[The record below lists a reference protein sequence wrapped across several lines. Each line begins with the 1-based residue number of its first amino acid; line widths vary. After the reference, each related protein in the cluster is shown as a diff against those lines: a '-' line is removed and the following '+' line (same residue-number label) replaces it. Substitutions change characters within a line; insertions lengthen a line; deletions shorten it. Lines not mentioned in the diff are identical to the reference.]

1 MKLRNLAPRLKA
13 LSIIAALALA
23 ACSGGGGGGGTGG
36 GGGPTP
42 TPTPAGIAGC
52 NSGASSIIAGVPDT
66 PFVRPVN
73 RGQQQASMPLARV
86 SVKYLGTGQEPAVA
100 AALGRIG
107 GKQSAPVNPQGWAV
121 IDLPQG
127 RDAAAA
133 AAALRGTPGIV
144 DAAPVVP
151 RYLQAIPND
160 PGFGTAAQM
169 NTGPQTTHVQQDMY
183 ITNMPAAWDITQG
196 SSSVIIAMI
205 DTGYDANNA
214 DLCAKVGNGAVF
226 DLGTGVQD
234 LLATAQDNDGHG
246 TNTSSI
252 AAGST
257 NNSLRW
263 AGVGWNVSL
272 MEIRIF
278 PHPTSGTPNPQASSA
293 DSAAAIN
300 YAVAHGAKVI
310 STSYGSASSDPTES
324 AAAAAAITAGV
335 ILVGAAGNNGTSGI
349 DFPAGYAGVI
359 AVGASAI
366 DDYSDAGHMASPTE
380 YVATYSNF
388 GARLDV
394 VAPGGDPTVAQQSCG
409 VSPACDYLQW
419 VINNYSTTAFSG
431 TGFHSAFFA
440 GTSQATPHVAGLAAL
455 MASKTPGITPAT
467 ARTVIKTWAHDIG
480 ATHQGSGRI
489 DAAATLNHT

>member
-23 ACSGGGGGGGTGG
+23 ACSGGGGGTGG

-52 NSGASSIIAGVPDT
+52 NSGASSITAGVPDT

-73 RGQQQASMPLARV
+73 RGQQQPSMPLARV
-86 SVKYLGTGQEPAVA
+86 SVKYSGTGQEPAVT

-127 RDAAAA
+127 RDAASA

-151 RYLQAIPND
+151 RYLQTTIPND
-160 PGFGTAAQM
+160 PGFGTASQM
-169 NTGPQTTHVQQDMY
+169 LTGPQTTHVQQDMW
-183 ITNMPAAWDITQG
+183 ITNMPAAWDITTG

-214 DLCAKVGNGAVF
+214 DLCAKVVNSAVF

-246 TNTSSI
+246 TNVSSI

-257 NNSLRW
+257 NNALRW

-278 PHPTSGTPNPQASSA
+278 PHPTSGTPNPTASSA

-310 STSYGSASSDPTES
+310 SMSYGSASSDPTES

-335 ILVGAAGNNGTSGI
+335 ILVGASGNGSANI
-349 DFPAGYAGVI
+349 VDFPAAYTGVI

-366 DDYSDAGHMASPTE
+366 DDTTTPSSPTE
-380 YVATYSNF
+380 YVASYSNF
-388 GARLDV
+388 GSRLDV
-394 VAPGGDPTVAQQSCG
+394 VAPGGDPTLAQQSCG

-455 MASKTPGITPAT
+455 MASKTPGISPNT
-467 ARTVIKTWAHDIG
+467 ARITIRTWAHNIG
-480 ATHQGSGRI
+480 DAHQGQGRI
-489 DAAATLNHT
+489 DALATLNHT

>member
-214 DLCAKVGNGAVF
+214 DLCAKVVNSAV
-226 DLGTGVQD
+226 
-234 LLATAQDNDGHG
+234 
-246 TNTSSI
+246 
-252 AAGST
+252 
-257 NNSLRW
+257 
-263 AGVGWNVSL
+263 
-272 MEIRIF
+272 
-278 PHPTSGTPNPQASSA
+278 
-293 DSAAAIN
+293 
-300 YAVAHGAKVI
+300 
-310 STSYGSASSDPTES
+310 
-324 AAAAAAITAGV
+324 
-335 ILVGAAGNNGTSGI
+335 
-349 DFPAGYAGVI
+349 
-359 AVGASAI
+359 
-366 DDYSDAGHMASPTE
+366 
-380 YVATYSNF
+380 
-388 GARLDV
+388 
-394 VAPGGDPTVAQQSCG
+394 
-409 VSPACDYLQW
+409 
-419 VINNYSTTAFSG
+419 
-431 TGFHSAFFA
+431 
-440 GTSQATPHVAGLAAL
+440 
-455 MASKTPGITPAT
+455 
-467 ARTVIKTWAHDIG
+467 
-480 ATHQGSGRI
+480 
-489 DAAATLNHT
+489 